1 MSEIQTETPQS
12 QAKSRQVT
20 RLITFA
26 VILAITIGWHSSWL
40 YPLKMLTVF
49 FHELSHALMTIATGG
64 KVVSFELDPRQ
75 GGLVMSAG
83 GNRFWTLTAG
93 YLGSLLWGVVLFWFA
108 DRTRLDRYAAG
119 TLAILMV
126 AVILFFSPNQFA
138 LIFCLAVGA
147 ALALLAFKGSHWLND
162 LVLRLIGISCMMYVP
177 LDIIS
182 DTIIR
187 SHLQS
192 DAAMLASEFGGATIL
207 WGLIWLAISVVVG
220 VWMMIKVWR
229 SK

>member
-1 MSEIQTETPQS
+1 MNEVKLDTQQAT
-12 QAKSRQVT
+12 AKSKQAT

-26 VILAITIGWHSSWL
+26 VILAIIVGWHSSWL

-49 FHELSHALMTIATGG
+49 FHELSHALMTVATGG

-75 GGLVMSAG
+75 GGAVMSAG
-83 GNRFWTLTAG
+83 GSRFWTLTAG

-108 DRTRLDRYAAG
+108 DRTRLDRYATGA
-119 TLAILMV
+119 LALLMLV
-126 AVILFFSPNQFA
+126 VILLFSPNQFA
-138 LIFCLAVGA
+138 LIFCLVVGA
-147 ALALLAFKGSHWLND
+147 VLALLAIKGSHWLND

-182 DTIIR
+182 DTIVR
-187 SHLQS
+187 SHLRS
-192 DAAMLASEFGGATIL
+192 DAAMLAEEFGGATIF
-207 WGLIWLAISVVVG
+207 WGIIWLAISVVVG
-220 VWMMIKVWR
+220 VWMLIKVWK